1 MPEKEILSLS
11 AKDLIVFTIALLGIF
26 VVSFFLLF
34 PVIDGPKTPDWLLG
48 PMGLL
53 ALLGFNIVWSL
64 VIKLLF
70 KNYPKLIIFLILLG
84 ITLSASFLSWW
95 IIEKTS
101 LFDHM
106 FG

>member
-1 MPEKEILSLS
+1 MQEKKKFSLS
-11 AKDLIVFTIALLGIF
+11 TQNMIVFTVVLLGIF
-26 VVSFFLLF
+26 VISFYLLF
-34 PVIDGPKTPDWLLG
+34 PVIDSPKTPDWFLG

-53 ALLGFNIVWSL
+53 ALLGFDIVWIL

-101 LFDHM
+101 LFDHI

>member
-1 MPEKEILSLS
+1 MQEKKNFSLR
-11 AKDLIVFTIALLGIF
+11 KQDMIVFAVILLGIF
-26 VVSFFLLF
+26 VISFYLLF
-34 PVIDGPKTPDWLLG
+34 PVIDSPKTPDWLIG
-48 PMGLL
+48 PKGLL
-53 ALLGFNIVWSL
+53 ALLGFDIIWVL
-64 VIKLLF
+64 VMKLLF
-70 KNYPKLIIFLILLG
+70 KKHPKLKMFLISLG

>member
-1 MPEKEILSLS
+1 MQEKKILSLS
-11 AKDLIVFTIALLGIF
+11 TQDMIVFTVVLLGIF
-26 VVSFFLLF
+26 VVSFYLLF
-34 PVIDGPKTPDWLLG
+34 PVIDGPTTPDWLLG

-53 ALLGFNIVWSL
+53 ALLGFDIVWSL

-70 KNYPKLIIFLILLG
+70 KSYPKLIIFLILLV
-84 ITLSASFLSWW
+84 IILSASFLSWW